1 MTEKYLCVCGSVC
14 VHEENAVGGNNKVI
28 VCIYEI
34 PIEHAFQHYHL
45 ELVAESVIAWSV
57 LTLAEGH
64 PSLSPCRL

>member
-1 MTEKYLCVCGSVC
+1 MFVAVCVCVC
-14 VHEENAVGGNNKVI
+14 VHAENAVGAITKLI

-34 PIEHAFQHYHL
+34 PIGHALQHYYL
-45 ELVAESVIAWSV
+45 ELVTECAMAWSV